1 MKRFG
6 RPIESRGKSL
16 LRAAGLMAIAV
27 ALAFGLAHASPSP
40 AQAPTQSTATNP
52 PAYEFDVATFKPSQ
66 NTGQLSQRDKDLVAL
81 VGMRFNEDSLRTK
94 NTQLRLLIQWSYGLL
109 GHLDEVVLGG
119 PKWLDSDRYDI
130 TAKMDGSVAD
140 QLKKLSVDKREIA
153 QEQMAQ
159 ALLADRL
166 KLAIHRETKVLPVYA
181 LTIAKTGSR
190 LHEAKP
196 GDTYDKTTFPHA
208 DAFADNDAKAGK
220 MFGVGGRSPDGHLTM
235 TVYGFGISMP
245 ALARRLNVDVGL
257 IVQDRTG
264 LTGNYDFTL
273 KYTMIPMSGASSA
286 TPDGQ
291 PVPAAPDPS
300 GGLSLFAAIQQQLG
314 LKLES
319 TKGPVEII
327 VIDHVERPSGN

>member
-6 RPIESRGKSL
+6 PRIGTRGKSL
-16 LRAAGLMAIAV
+16 FRAAGLMAIAV

-181 LTIAKTGSR
+181 LTIAKTGSK
-190 LHEAKP
+190 LHQARP
-196 GDTYDKTTFPHA
+196 GDTYDKATFPYA
-208 DAFADNDAKAGK
+208 DKFADSDAKAGQ
-220 MFGVGGRSPDGHLTM
+220 MFRVGGAGPDGHMTLTI
-235 TVYGFGISMP
+235 YGFGVSMP
-245 ALARRLNVDVGL
+245 ALARQLYFEVGL

-264 LTGNYDFTL
+264 LRGKYDFTL
-273 KYTMIPMSGASSA
+273 KYTMIPSGGAA
-286 TPDGQ
+286 VGGAPDGQ
-291 PVPAAPDPS
+291 AVPAALDPS
-300 GGLSLFAAIQQQLG
+300 GPSVFNAIQQQLG
-314 LKLES
+314 LKLEA
-319 TKGPVEII
+319 TKGPVQIV

>member
-6 RPIESRGKSL
+6 RRIGTRGRGL
-16 LRAAGLMAIAV
+16 LRATGLMAIVV
-27 ALAFGLAHASPSP
+27 ALAVGLAHATPSA
-40 AQAPTQSTATNP
+40 AQAPRRNSTTNP

-66 NTGQLSQRDKDLVAL
+66 NTDRLSQSDKDVIAL
-81 VGMRFNEDSLRTK
+81 VGMRFGEDSLRTK

-109 GHLDEVVLGG
+109 GRVDDVVLGG

-130 TAKMDGSVAD
+130 TAKMDSPVAD
-140 QLKKLSVDKREIA
+140 QLKKLSADKRELA
-153 QEQMAQ
+153 QQQMLQ
-159 ALLADRL
+159 GLLADRL
-166 KLAIHRETKVLPVYA
+166 KLTIHREAKLLPVYA